1 MTEVCATYLPA
12 YSLLTALTVK
22 DMIIRGGENIVSY
35 RLTPLIRELTIMLP
49 CAQAS
54 VSVEDALYHDERLA
68 EVAAVGLPDEKLG
81 ELVAAVVSTKPAY
94 HGKVTETE
102 LLDLARKRSVR
113 CLSWRVDKHLTPIP
127 TGYLTLPSLS

>member
-35 RLTPLIRELTIMLP
+35 HLTPLIRELTIMLR

-81 ELVAAVVSTKPAY
+81 ELVAVVVSTKPAF
-94 HGKVTETE
+94 HGLVREEE
-102 LLDLARKRSVR
+102 LLDLAREK
-113 CLSWRVDKHLTPIP
+113 
-127 TGYLTLPSLS
+127 